1 MKWSEVTIKDV
12 AEYLRED
19 EEAEL
24 LTPILAAARSYIL
37 SYTGLKADEAEEYE
51 DLSLAL
57 LAVCADMY
65 DKRGAMSTV
74 SLSENRL
81 VSNILGMYSVNLL
94 EGEANG

>member
-1 MKWSEVTIKDV
+1 MKWAEVTTKDV

-19 EEAEL
+19 EETEL
-24 LTPILAAARSYIL
+24 LTPILSAARSYIL
-37 SYTGLKADEAEEYE
+37 GYTGLTADEAEKYE

-65 DKRGAMSTV
+65 DKRGATSTT

-81 VSNILGMYSVNLL
+81 ISNILGMYSVNLL

>member
-1 MKWSEVTIKDV
+1 MKWAEVTTKDV

-19 EEAEL
+19 EETKL

-37 SYTGLKADEAEEYE
+37 SYTGLKAEEAEKYE

-65 DKRGAMSTV
+65 DKRGATSTV

>member
-1 MKWSEVTIKDV
+1 MKWSEVNIKDV

-19 EEAEL
+19 EETEL

-37 SYTGLKADEAEEYE
+37 GYTGLTAEEAEKYE

-65 DKRGAMSTV
+65 DKRGATSTV